1 MKQNEDALEMEIIR
15 KIREMEDP
23 AYIFPPRFSKN
34 DYITVGICIL
44 ACLAMLIGGAY
55 L

>member
-1 MKQNEDALEMEIIR
+1 MKQNEDLLEQEILK

-23 AYIFPPRFSKN
+23 AYVFPPRFNKT
-34 DYITVGICIL
+34 DYITVGACIL
-44 ACLAMLIGGAY
+44 ACLGLLIGGAY